1 MGVIFSM
8 GHTDISYVPGYLQC
22 VSIHAFNHLTI
33 STIRPSAVTVAVR
46 WLNRSK
52 LLVN

>member
-22 VSIHAFNHLTI
+22 VSIHAFNHLT
-33 STIRPSAVTVAVR
+33 AVGCHGGGKMAE
-46 WLNRSK
+46 
-52 LLVN
+52 